1 MASSARWAVAPCR
14 REPNLIQRGTRPLAA
29 ATPADA
35 TPVDAT
41 SGFMSVRNAIK
52 LSSVK
57 DFHAPPR
64 CRDQAVLLQARE
76 AEKTCDV
83 LTARCAGQRCVG
95 KRSVPR

>member
-1 MASSARWAVAPCR
+1 
-14 REPNLIQRGTRPLAA
+14 LAA

-76 AEKTCDV
+76 AATNGPNREAEKTCDV